1 MPWLEPSG
9 KIRKKQDEIR
19 SALANE
25 LSETNRM
32 LISDSLEIM
41 DNVESKIEK
50 TSLNILKKIQN
61 KSKDLAIVMSI
72 PGIAFISG
80 SVILSEIGNYR
91 DFQTPE
97 QLAKWC
103 GLNPGENESAGKKR
117 KCGITKRGSKYIRVV
132 LVEAAQT
139 IANMKNT
146 RAVQI
151 LQEAEQKEGAQCG
164 NRCRSQETHLSD
176 LSSSD
181 QPGVLSRG

>member
-1 MPWLEPSG
+1 
-9 KIRKKQDEIR
+9 
-19 SALANE
+19 
-25 LSETNRM
+25 M

-103 GLNPGENESAGKKR
+103 GLNPGENESAA
-117 KCGITKRGSKYIRVV
+117 KRGNAGS
-132 LVEAAQT
+132 QS
-139 IANMKNT
+139 
-146 RAVQI
+146 AVPSI
-151 LQEAEQKEGAQCG
+151 SELY
-164 NRCRSQETHLSD
+164 
-176 LSSSD
+176 
-181 QPGVLSRG
+181 LSRLPRQ